1 MPVAATKTN
10 ISDTGMR
17 LMKRGRIAL
26 VALAVLSLA
35 ACEVPSIRASGDLS
49 ALNVQSIE
57 VDTSQMA
64 VAVEGRTS
72 TVTREKLDA
81 DLTAAITAALAA
93 KSDPEGRRVRVD
105 VTMEKLRLAPPIE
118 RVAAATSTATGVI
131 SVTELGTG
139 TAIVPP
145 TRLTGNTENIRA
157 PWILGL
163 ATTRS
168 VDKDYGGTVNGFA
181 ATIRKALFGEDE

>member
-1 MPVAATKTN
+1 MPVAATKTH
-10 ISDTGMR
+10 ISDTGTR

-26 VALAVLSLA
+26 AALAVLSLA
-35 ACEVPSIRASGDLS
+35 ACEVPSIRTSGDLS

-93 KSDPEGRRVRVD
+93 KSDPEARPVRVD

-118 RVAAATSTATGVI
+118 RVAAATSSATGVI
-131 SVTELGTG
+131 SV
-139 TAIVPP
+139 
-145 TRLTGNTENIRA
+145 
-157 PWILGL
+157 PWWWPSL
-163 ATTRS
+163 
-168 VDKDYGGTVNGFA
+168 
-181 ATIRKALFGEDE
+181 